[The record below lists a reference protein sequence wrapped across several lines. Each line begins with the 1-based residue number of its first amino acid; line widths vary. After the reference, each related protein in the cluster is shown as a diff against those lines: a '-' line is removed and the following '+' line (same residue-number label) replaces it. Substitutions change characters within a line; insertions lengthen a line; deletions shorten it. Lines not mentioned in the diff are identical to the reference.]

1 MSPAAIAPWDPMVDV
16 EAVSYNYDSN
26 ELISNTAAFGERDE
40 FMAGIAALWVAVDN
54 ALATNPLGTAT
65 FVWSSPMENQLHR
78 LLYIMDKYLEMPQL
92 LDPYIE
98 NIVTPIITRLLAGIK
113 AFHTHP
119 RPLQMLLVELWR
131 PFFTIVCHLAKNQ
144 GYKTV
149 LHFFTHEVSDLEPC
163 LDFLQFLGP
172 EKSLARHWQSRY
184 VLLLWVSL
192 IAMVPFDLTR
202 VDSGK
207 ADGRMLVDRMLDV
220 GKQFLDSPGKEYEG
234 ASIFIMRILSRK
246 DSSQTHL
253 LPFIEESFE
262 TIRMAEDIFT
272 IRGVMAALCSVY
284 KYGPRSLLLS
294 TVHHVG
300 TCCNLMSDRRVNQ
313 NALMR
318 KQVVKL
324 AQRIALCAIKPRVA
338 SWRYQRGSRSLAE
351 NLAFAQG
358 DAALSKQ
365 NVPVLTK
372 APITTQEAEAYD
384 EIPDEIEDIIN
395 VLLNGLRDKD
405 TIVRW
410 TSAKGV
416 GRISNRLS
424 KDYVDDIV
432 GSIIEI
438 LSEDVDLIDS
448 SPLKSKITGVSDASW
463 HGSCLALAEL
473 IRRGLLLPDRLKEC
487 IPWILRGLT
496 FDQRKGKHSVGSHVR
511 DAACYVCWSL
521 ARAYAPDV
529 LAPYAM
535 ELAQSLVVVSLTD
548 REINIRRA
556 SAAAFQENVG
566 RHGLFPHGITIVGIA
581 DYFSLGNRT
590 NVYTEISPTVA
601 KYPEYASSIINYLA
615 TSCREHW
622 DMDMRILS
630 SKSIGILTSI
640 RPDYVTENV
649 LSEMIKGIHS
659 QELEIRH
666 ASLLF
671 TAEILHTLSA
681 SNNGVW
687 PIYHLENYLKP
698 AFFSLKAF
706 HPTHTESFGSD
717 LTRIAG
723 ALLIEV
729 LASSGAIQA
738 LSECEIEEFDDVLAM
753 WWLFLD
759 SSIDRSEEVLQKN
772 TAQAIC
778 CLSKF
783 AGISSERFESYIRG
797 LAFTSMPTR
806 RRGVALVFASATLET
821 ITPNAKEIIQA
832 LSVAT
837 HVNKDQVYNDAEAR
851 RNAIHA
857 LTSISLKYNRQLI
870 QDLPD
875 GCLGTIISTLLAGTE
890 DYSTDS
896 RGDVG
901 SWIREASIHGLVQV
915 LTLVSLIE
923 SEASSNIGKPILSA
937 IDSSTR
943 RDIVANLCLQS
954 VEKIDRLR
962 GAAGVALH
970 SLLWE
975 HPTLDFPSR
984 DAMQCAIPL
993 DLQINWL
1000 NTKEVYPLMSK
1011 IMCIDDY
1018 ANSVLLGIIV
1028 SIGGL
1033 TESLVRSATSSLMEF
1048 VLLFGKFKRDER
1060 VSISILEVLDLL
1072 LTRGV
1077 ILSSHTRHVVALFD
1091 FTKAEVLKS
1100 KNVRKLTV
1108 GIKVFAGFAGLVD
1121 STVPEV
1127 ITVQKR
1133 SLNQLILY
1141 LAHPYPKVR
1150 RAVSEA
1156 LYLVVSTS
1164 LQQLVISA
1172 DSLEMAEDVLLT
1184 TDWDSAPLEDLK
1196 GLRSQIQTSLEY

>member
-1 MSPAAIAPWDPMVDV
+1 MIPA
-16 EAVSYNYDSN
+16 
-26 ELISNTAAFGERDE
+26 
-40 FMAGIAALWVAVDN
+40 
-54 ALATNPLGTAT
+54 
-65 FVWSSPMENQLHR
+65 R
-78 LLYIMDKYLEMPQL
+78 L
-92 LDPYIE
+92 
-98 NIVTPIITRLLAGIK
+98 
-113 AFHTHP
+113 
-119 RPLQMLLVELWR
+119 
-131 PFFTIVCHLAKNQ
+131 
-144 GYKTV
+144 
-149 LHFFTHEVSDLEPC
+149 
-163 LDFLQFLGP
+163 
-172 EKSLARHWQSRY
+172 
-184 VLLLWVSL
+184 
-192 IAMVPFDLTR
+192 
-202 VDSGK
+202 
-207 ADGRMLVDRMLDV
+207 
-220 GKQFLDSPGKEYEG
+220 
-234 ASIFIMRILSRK
+234 
-246 DSSQTHL
+246 
-253 LPFIEESFE
+253 
-262 TIRMAEDIFT
+262 
-272 IRGVMAALCSVY
+272 
-284 KYGPRSLLLS
+284 
-294 TVHHVG
+294 
-300 TCCNLMSDRRVNQ
+300 
-313 NALMR
+313 
-318 KQVVKL
+318 
-324 AQRIALCAIKPRVA
+324 
-338 SWRYQRGSRSLAE
+338 
-351 NLAFAQG
+351 
-358 DAALSKQ
+358 
-365 NVPVLTK
+365 
-372 APITTQEAEAYD
+372 
-384 EIPDEIEDIIN
+384 
-395 VLLNGLRDKD
+395 
-405 TIVRW
+405 
-410 TSAKGV
+410 
-416 GRISNRLS
+416 
-424 KDYVDDIV
+424 
-432 GSIIEI
+432 
-438 LSEDVDLIDS
+438 
-448 SPLKSKITGVSDASW
+448 
-463 HGSCLALAEL
+463 
-473 IRRGLLLPDRLKEC
+473 
-487 IPWILRGLT
+487 
-496 FDQRKGKHSVGSHVR
+496 
-511 DAACYVCWSL
+511 
-521 ARAYAPDV
+521 
-529 LAPYAM
+529 
-535 ELAQSLVVVSLTD
+535 
-548 REINIRRA
+548 
-556 SAAAFQENVG
+556 
-566 RHGLFPHGITIVGIA
+566 
-581 DYFSLGNRT
+581 
-590 NVYTEISPTVA
+590 
-601 KYPEYASSIINYLA
+601 
-615 TSCREHW
+615 
-622 DMDMRILS
+622 
-630 SKSIGILTSI
+630 
-640 RPDYVTENV
+640 
-649 LSEMIKGIHS
+649 
-659 QELEIRH
+659 
-666 ASLLF
+666 
-671 TAEILHTLSA
+671 
-681 SNNGVW
+681 
-687 PIYHLENYLKP
+687 
-698 AFFSLKAF
+698 FSLKAF

-738 LSECEIEEFDDVLAM
+738 LSECGIEEFDDVLAM

-806 RRGVALVFASATLET
+806 RRGVALYFPK
-821 ITPNAKEIIQA
+821 IT
-832 LSVAT
+832 
-837 HVNKDQVYNDAEAR
+837 
-851 RNAIHA
+851 
-857 LTSISLKYNRQLI
+857 NRQLI

-875 GCLGTIISTLLAGTE
+875 GCLGTIITTLLAGTE

-1048 VLLFGKFKRDER
+1048 VTQLPLSINNSSFILTLDAFLDRFVLLFGKFKRDER

>member
-1 MSPAAIAPWDPMVDV
+1 
-16 EAVSYNYDSN
+16 
-26 ELISNTAAFGERDE
+26 
-40 FMAGIAALWVAVDN
+40 
-54 ALATNPLGTAT
+54 
-65 FVWSSPMENQLHR
+65 
-78 LLYIMDKYLEMPQL
+78 
-92 LDPYIE
+92 
-98 NIVTPIITRLLAGIK
+98 
-113 AFHTHP
+113 
-119 RPLQMLLVELWR
+119 
-131 PFFTIVCHLAKNQ
+131 
-144 GYKTV
+144 
-149 LHFFTHEVSDLEPC
+149 
-163 LDFLQFLGP
+163 
-172 EKSLARHWQSRY
+172 
-184 VLLLWVSL
+184 
-192 IAMVPFDLTR
+192 
-202 VDSGK
+202 
-207 ADGRMLVDRMLDV
+207 MLVDRMLDV

-358 DAALSKQ
+358 DAASSKQ

-372 APITTQEAEAYD
+372 TPITTQEAEAYD

-405 TIVRW
+405 TVRW

-432 GSIIEI
+432 GSIFEI

-496 FDQRKGKHSVGSHVR
+496 FDQRKGKHSVGSH
-511 DAACYVCWSL
+511 
-521 ARAYAPDV
+521 
-529 LAPYAM
+529 
-535 ELAQSLVVVSLTD
+535 SLVVVSLTD

-687 PIYHLENYLKP
+687 PIHHLENYLKP

-738 LSECEIEEFDDVLAM
+738 LSECGIEEFDDVLAM

-759 SSIDRSEEVLQKN
+759 SSIDRSEE
-772 TAQAIC
+772 APRC
-778 CLSKF
+778 
-783 AGISSERFESYIRG
+783 RF
-797 LAFTSMPTR
+797 
-806 RRGVALVFASATLET
+806 VFASATLET
-821 ITPNAKEIIQA
+821 ITSNAKEIIQA

-875 GCLGTIISTLLAGTE
+875 GCLGTIITTLLAGTE

-901 SWIREASIHGLVQV
+901 SWIREASIHGLVQ
-915 LTLVSLIE
+915 
-923 SEASSNIGKPILSA
+923 
-937 IDSSTR
+937 
-943 RDIVANLCLQS
+943 
-954 VEKIDRLR
+954 IDRLR

-975 HPTLDFPSR
+975 HPILDFPSR

-1033 TESLVRSATSSLMEF
+1033 TESLVRSATSSLMEFVTQLPLSINNSSFILTLDAFLDRF

>member
-1 MSPAAIAPWDPMVDV
+1 
-16 EAVSYNYDSN
+16 
-26 ELISNTAAFGERDE
+26 
-40 FMAGIAALWVAVDN
+40 
-54 ALATNPLGTAT
+54 
-65 FVWSSPMENQLHR
+65 
-78 LLYIMDKYLEMPQL
+78 MP
-92 LDPYIE
+92 P
-98 NIVTPIITRLLAGIK
+98 P
-113 AFHTHP
+113 
-119 RPLQMLLVELWR
+119 
-131 PFFTIVCHLAKNQ
+131 
-144 GYKTV
+144 
-149 LHFFTHEVSDLEPC
+149 
-163 LDFLQFLGP
+163 
-172 EKSLARHWQSRY
+172 
-184 VLLLWVSL
+184 
-192 IAMVPFDLTR
+192 
-202 VDSGK
+202 
-207 ADGRMLVDRMLDV
+207 
-220 GKQFLDSPGKEYEG
+220 
-234 ASIFIMRILSRK
+234 
-246 DSSQTHL
+246 
-253 LPFIEESFE
+253 
-262 TIRMAEDIFT
+262 
-272 IRGVMAALCSVY
+272 
-284 KYGPRSLLLS
+284 
-294 TVHHVG
+294 
-300 TCCNLMSDRRVNQ
+300 
-313 NALMR
+313 
-318 KQVVKL
+318 
-324 AQRIALCAIKPRVA
+324 
-338 SWRYQRGSRSLAE
+338 
-351 NLAFAQG
+351 
-358 DAALSKQ
+358 
-365 NVPVLTK
+365 
-372 APITTQEAEAYD
+372 
-384 EIPDEIEDIIN
+384 
-395 VLLNGLRDKD
+395 
-405 TIVRW
+405 
-410 TSAKGV
+410 
-416 GRISNRLS
+416 
-424 KDYVDDIV
+424 
-432 GSIIEI
+432 
-438 LSEDVDLIDS
+438 
-448 SPLKSKITGVSDASW
+448 
-463 HGSCLALAEL
+463 
-473 IRRGLLLPDRLKEC
+473 
-487 IPWILRGLT
+487 
-496 FDQRKGKHSVGSHVR
+496 
-511 DAACYVCWSL
+511 
-521 ARAYAPDV
+521 
-529 LAPYAM
+529 
-535 ELAQSLVVVSLTD
+535 
-548 REINIRRA
+548 
-556 SAAAFQENVG
+556 
-566 RHGLFPHGITIVGIA
+566 
-581 DYFSLGNRT
+581 
-590 NVYTEISPTVA
+590 
-601 KYPEYASSIINYLA
+601 SSIILPPVVGNTGIWICA
-615 TSCREHW
+615 F
-622 DMDMRILS
+622 LS

-687 PIYHLENYLKP
+687 PIHHLENYLKP

-738 LSECEIEEFDDVLAM
+738 LSECGIEEFDDVLAM

-759 SSIDRSEEVLQKN
+759 SSIDRSEE
-772 TAQAIC
+772 
-778 CLSKF
+778 
-783 AGISSERFESYIRG
+783 
-797 LAFTSMPTR
+797 
-806 RRGVALVFASATLET
+806 
-821 ITPNAKEIIQA
+821 EIIQA

-875 GCLGTIISTLLAGTE
+875 GCLGTIITTLLAGTE

-1048 VLLFGKFKRDER
+1048 VTQLPLSINNSSFILTLDAFLDRFVLLFGKFKRDER